1 MSLRSDFVHELFPFF
16 RDALRDSA
24 NAFRTAKRRRRHL
37 FVLQAMGTPP
47 AARLS
52 TNITGVRFDI
62 ASIDRLVRMEQLQR
76 AHGGKERLDDMTL
89 MAWMMNRAEDSP
101 ENRKAS
107 ERQLHLQRKLGRP
120 DIHAADREQRLE
132 GILHDMVEANKLKF
146 HPPNMWSVL

>member
-1 MSLRSDFVHELFPFF
+1 
-16 RDALRDSA
+16 
-24 NAFRTAKRRRRHL
+24 
-37 FVLQAMGTPP
+37 
-47 AARLS
+47 
-52 TNITGVRFDI
+52 
-62 ASIDRLVRMEQLQR
+62 
-76 AHGGKERLDDMTL
+76 MTL